1 MAAAISSNPAPSK
14 SVTISSIDCPGN
26 SSARACSLAASSSGR
41 RTAYSFAVLAGA
53 GAFFHRSSK
62 GLNFTSTPPYQTT
75 ATGYYRPRGP
85 SISAQSKPRPIN
97 LPSSGNSP
105 HIGGAPNSTDG
116 AGGGAGGWRRNLSGV
131 FEYSSRALGLVWS
144 TNRALS
150 ITLAVLT
157 LIAGVLP
164 AGVAYVGAQI
174 VDAVIHAAD
183 LHHRAGTTYL
193 NNVVRYVA
201 LEALLVAATAMAQRG
216 ISLAQSLLRAQLGQR
231 VNVMILE
238 KALTLDLTQFED
250 SEFYDKLT
258 RARREASSR
267 PLSLV
272 MRTFGLLQN
281 AISLVS
287 FGGLLVRFSPWAV
300 VLLILAG
307 LPAFLAEAKFSGEA
321 FRLFRWRAPESRMQ
335 IYLESVLARE
345 DYAKEVKLFEL
356 GPRFLDRYRDI
367 FTRLYR
373 EDRDLTLRRDA
384 WGFGLG
390 LLGTAALY
398 GGYVWIAAET
408 VLGAMTVG
416 QMTMYLMLF
425 RQGQSAVSAALSAV
439 SGLYEDNLYL
449 SNLFE
454 YLEQPVQGSS
464 GTLTAGPK
472 PGDGIRFEDV
482 EFVYPDSTAPALSHI
497 DLHVKPGESLA
508 LVGEN
513 GSGKTTMIKLLTR
526 LYRPTSGRILLDG
539 LDLQEWDE
547 TVLRRRIGV
556 IFQDF
561 ARYQMLVGENIGAG
575 DERAFDDEA
584 RWRSAAMQG
593 LAAEFVEALPSGY
606 RTQLGKWFKDGRE
619 LSGGQWQKIALARA
633 FMRNEADILVLDEP
647 TAAID
652 AAAEAE
658 VFEHF
663 RELTRNRIAI
673 VISHRFSTVR
683 MADQI
688 LVLDEGRIVERGS
701 HDSLLAEDGRYAK
714 LFTLQARGYR

>member
-1 MAAAISSNPAPSK
+1 LS
-14 SVTISSIDCPGN
+14 
-26 SSARACSLAASSSGR
+26 
-41 RTAYSFAVLAGA
+41 
-53 GAFFHRSSK
+53 
-62 GLNFTSTPPYQTT
+62 
-75 ATGYYRPRGP
+75 
-85 SISAQSKPRPIN
+85 PRPPPL
-97 LPSSGNSP
+97 LPGLERGSSEGSFKRG
-105 HIGGAPNSTDG
+105 I
-116 AGGGAGGWRRNLSGV
+116 AGL
-131 FEYSSRALGLVWS
+131 FEYSRRALVLVWT
-144 TNRALS
+144 TNRPLSVALAAF
-150 ITLAVLT
+150 TVL
-157 LIAGVLP
+157 AGVLP
-164 AGVAYVGAQI
+164 AGVAYVGALI
-174 VDAVIHAAD
+174 VDAVIHAAE
-183 LHHRAGTTYL
+183 LHHRTGSAPL
-193 NNVVRYVA
+193 RHVVTLVA
-201 LEALLVAATAMAQRG
+201 CEALLVAGTSFAQRG

-238 KALTLDLTQFED
+238 KALTLDMVQFED

-281 AISLVS
+281 AVSLVS

-300 VLLILAG
+300 VLLVLAG

-335 IYLESVLARE
+335 IYLESVLARDE
-345 DYAKEVKLFEL
+345 TAKEVKLFQL
-356 GPRFLDRYRDI
+356 GARFLDRYREI

-373 EDRDLTLRRDA
+373 EDRDLTVRRET
-384 WGFGLG
+384 WGVGLG

-398 GGYVWIAAET
+398 GGYVWVATEA
-408 VLGAMTVG
+408 VLGAITVG
-416 QMTMYLMLF
+416 QMTMYLMLL
-425 RQGQSAVSAALSAV
+425 RQGQSAVGAALTAV

-454 YLEQPVQGSS
+454 YLEQPVASSTGS
-464 GTLTAGPK
+464 LKAGPR
-472 PGDGIRFEDV
+472 PADGIRFEGVD
-482 EFVYPDSTAPALSHI
+482 FVYPGAAAPALSQI
-497 DLHVKPGESLA
+497 DLHVRPGESLA
-508 LVGEN
+508 MVGQN
-513 GSGKTTMIKLLTR
+513 GSGKTTLIKLLTR
-526 LYRPTSGRILLDG
+526 LYQPTQGRILLDG
-539 LDLQEWDE
+539 LDLKEWDE
-547 TVLRRRIGV
+547 TTLRQRIGV

-575 DERAFDDEA
+575 DVRAFDDEA

-593 LAAEFVEALPSGY
+593 LAAEFVEQLPAGY

-633 FMRNEADILVLDEP
+633 FMRSEADILVLDEP

-652 AAAEAE
+652 AGAEAE

-688 LVLDEGRIVERGS
+688 VVLDEGRIVERGS
-701 HDSLLAEDGRYAK
+701 HESLMAADGRYAK